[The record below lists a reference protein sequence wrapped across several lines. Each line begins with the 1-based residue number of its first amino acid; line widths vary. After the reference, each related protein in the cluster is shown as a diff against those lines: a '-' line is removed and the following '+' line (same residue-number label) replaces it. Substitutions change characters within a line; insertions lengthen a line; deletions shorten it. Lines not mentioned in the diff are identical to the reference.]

1 MRKIIVLVLLF
12 SVLGTLKVDAQD
24 RVTENVFFIT
34 LDGLRWQELYGG
46 IDEKLMVHEDYV
58 RNFDALREQFW
69 ADSAEERREKLV
81 PVFWSTVVGECKHFG
96 NRHLN
101 SQVGSASGR

>member
-12 SVLGTLKVDAQD
+12 SVLGSLKVDAQD

-46 IDEKLMVHEDYV
+46 D
-58 RNFDALREQFW
+58 
-69 ADSAEERREKLV
+69 
-81 PVFWSTVVGECKHFG
+81 
-96 NRHLN
+96 
-101 SQVGSASGR
+101 